1 MAIDADAGARPMTTR
16 PVPASEAREKFADYL
31 DQAAHGE
38 RVVIAR
44 HRKAKVA
51 LVPIEDLE
59 LLESLED
66 EVDLGLARAARAHA
80 EKEGTLP
87 FEEVLRDLEI
97 SI

>member
-1 MAIDADAGARPMTTR
+1 MPTTA
-16 PVPASEAREKFADYL
+16 VPASEAREKFADYL

-38 RVVIAR
+38 RVVITR

-66 EVDLGLARAARAHA
+66 EIDLGLARAARGRA
-80 EKEGTLP
+80 EKEGTLS
-87 FEEVLRDLEI
+87 FEDVLRELEI

>member
-1 MAIDADAGARPMTTR
+1 MTTAA
-16 PVPASEAREKFADYL
+16 VPASEAREKFAEYV
-31 DQAAHGE
+31 DQAAHGA

-66 EVDLGLARAARAHA
+66 ELDLGLARAARAEA
-80 EKEGTLP
+80 EKEGTIPIDQL
-87 FEEVLRDLEI
+87 LQEI
-97 SI
+97 DVSV

>member
-1 MAIDADAGARPMTTR
+1 MSAVA
-16 PVPASEAREKFADYL
+16 ASEARDKFAEVL

-38 RVVIAR
+38 RVVITR

-51 LVPIEDLE
+51 IVPIADVE

-66 EVDLGLARAARAHA
+66 EIDLELARAARAKA
-80 EKEGTLP
+80 DKEGTIP
-87 FEEVLRDLEI
+87 FNEVLKELDI